1 MDLEE
6 ILLDAEERMEKAV
19 EFFGREL
26 DTVRTGRA
34 NTALVEGLKVDYYG
48 TKTSIR
54 ELCALSVP
62 EPRLIVIR
70 PFDPGSLQEVEK
82 AVLKSDLGIAP
93 MNDGKLLRLVIPPL
107 TEETR
112 KQLATRLKEMSEE
125 AKTAVRNVRRDAN
138 KGIDAAQKDGG
149 APEDDAYKAKDD
161 VQDLVK
167 GYEGKIDELL
177 GKKTEEVMEV

>member
-1 MDLEE
+1 MDLDET
-6 ILLDAEERMEKAV
+6 LLDAEERMEKAV
-19 EFFGREL
+19 EHFSREL

-34 NTALVEGLKVDYYG
+34 NPALVEGLKVDDYG
-48 TKTSIR
+48 TKTSLR
-54 ELCALSVP
+54 ELCALSIP

-70 PFDPGSLQEVEK
+70 PYDPNALSDVEK
-82 AVLKSDLGIAP
+82 AIQKSDLGIPP

-112 KQLATRLKEMSEE
+112 RQLATRIKEMSQE
-125 AKTAVRNVRRDAN
+125 AKTAVRNIRRDAN
-138 KGIDAAQKDGG
+138 KAIDAAQKDGS

-167 GYEGKIDELL
+167 EYEGKIDEFLE
-177 GKKTEEVMEV
+177 KKTEEVMEV